1 MKGAQALA
9 GALRAGTDRVYTVP
23 GYPVT
28 ELGEL
33 AGAEMVINE
42 KTALEYALGDSLV
55 GKRAAVIVKNVGVN
69 ACADPLC
76 EATVQGL
83 IGGVVIVAG
92 DDPEAKGSQTA
103 QDSRYFGELAEVPV
117 IEPDETS
124 CYTGVEAALAAS
136 EEFSRVAMIRLTPEL
151 LEADVEGQALPRGS
165 RRGRLADRGWTMHG
179 RVMAA
184 ENLYRSM
191 FAWSVTSPL
200 NRWQEGSPRAGPAP
214 GAGRVVT
221 VYPPPSRIA
230 EAGKVNEYGRPFVRD
245 HQGVSLPEEQG
256 PPESR
261 KGRGYYRT
269 FCKKCPYRPLF
280 SLLKTRGM
288 QVICDAGCSVYCLN
302 PPYEIG
308 VASYG
313 MGSSIAVAAR
323 STGVALIGDYALLH
337 SGLLALI
344 DVYEKRLP
352 LLCIVMKNHCA
363 AMTGGQP
370 AFDPVP
376 YLTWAAPVI
385 CHAED
390 ESRLSGVIRPTDEPV
405 TVVVEATCPKGAH
418 HETVEC

>member
-1 MKGAQALA
+1 MKGTQALA
-9 GALRAGTDRVYTVP
+9 EALRAATDRVYTVP

-42 KTALEYALGDSLV
+42 KTALEYALGDSLS
-55 GKRAAVIVKNVGVN
+55 GRRAAVIVKNVGVN

-83 IGGVVIVAG
+83 VGGVILVAG
-92 DDPEAKGSQTA
+92 DDPKAKGSQTA
-103 QDSRYFGELAEVPV
+103 QDSRYYGELAEIPV
-117 IEPDETS
+117 IEPDES
-124 CYTGVEAALAAS
+124 SWYAGVEAALAAS
-136 EEFSRVAMIRLTPEL
+136 ESFSRVAMIRLTPEV
-151 LEADVEGQALPRGS
+151 LESEANGHPLPRGDLK
-165 RRGRLADRGWTMHG
+165 GRLADPGWTVHG

-184 ENLYRSM
+184 ASLFRSM
-191 FAWSVTSPL
+191 QDWSTSSPL
-200 NRWQEGSPRAGPAP
+200 NRWTEGSIGAGPAP

-221 VYPPPSRIA
+221 VYPPPARL
-230 EAGKVNEYGRPFVRD
+230 AGAGIHEYGRPFVRD
-245 HQGVSLPEEQG
+245 HRAATLPDDPGQ
-256 PPESR
+256 PESR

-269 FCKKCPYRPLF
+269 FCRECPFRPLLA
-280 SLLKTRGM
+280 LLKSREM
-288 QVICDAGCSVYCLN
+288 QAVCDAGCSVYGLN

-323 STGVALIGDYALLH
+323 STRVALIGDYGLLH
-337 SGLLALI
+337 SGLPSLI

-363 AMTGGQP
+363 AMTGRQP

-376 YLTWAAPVI
+376 YLDWALPVI
-385 CHAED
+385 CRAED
-390 ESRLSGVIRPTDEPV
+390 ESRLREVIRPADKPT
-405 TVVVEATCPKGAH
+405 TIVVEANCPKGARY
-418 HETVEC
+418 ETVEC